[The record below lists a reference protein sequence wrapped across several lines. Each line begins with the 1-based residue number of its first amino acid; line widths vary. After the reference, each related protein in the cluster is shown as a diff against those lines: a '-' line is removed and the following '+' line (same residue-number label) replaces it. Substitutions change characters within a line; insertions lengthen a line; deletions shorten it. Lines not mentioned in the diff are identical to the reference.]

1 MPVST
6 GGGMK
11 INTIIWDIGGVLER
25 TEDLAPR
32 QQVADRLG
40 MSVADLSAL
49 IFGDTTQFRVQL
61 GHISREEHFRYV
73 QAELGLATQAELDRV
88 LAKFFGGDRLDT
100 NLVEHIRELK
110 TSYTT
115 AVLSNYSE
123 ILREKITHNWQI
135 GDAFDHLI
143 ISAEVG
149 HKKPKPEIYQIALEK
164 AGCQPGEAVFIDDF
178 IENVRAARQLGIHGI
193 HFRTVEQTLD
203 ELSNLLT
210 DPD

>member
-32 QQVADRLG
+32 QQVATRLG
-40 MSVADLSAL
+40 MTVEGLSAL

-61 GHISREEHFRYV
+61 GQISREEHLRYV
-73 QAELGLATQAELDRV
+73 QTQLGLANRTELDQI
-88 LAKFFGGDRLDT
+88 LSEFFGGDRLDT
-100 NLVEHIRELK
+100 DLVDHIRDLK

-123 ILREKITHNWQI
+123 ILRDRITKEWQI

-149 HKKPKPEIYQIALEK
+149 HKKPEPEIYQFALK
-164 AGCQPGEAVFIDDF
+164 KMGCQPGESVFIDDF
-178 IENVRAARQLGIHGI
+178 IENIRAAEQLGLHGI
-193 HFRTVEQTLD
+193 HFQSVEQTLNQ
-203 ELSNLLT
+203 LNNLLA
-210 DPD
+210 D